1 MKNVK
6 NIVFLLL
13 IIVLLCIVI
22 FAMDNDEYKGNRNNI
37 NSVYINQIDKIAK

>member
-22 FAMDNDEYKGNRNNI
+22 FAMDNDEYKGDSNNVNNI
-37 NSVYINQIDKIAK
+37 YVNQVDKIAN